1 MSAKV
6 PQVSPNGAYPVD
18 WKYAP
23 LEYMRSLVIGFYQ
36 GLFRYAQPGWY
47 HWEEDDEQAQ
57 IYITDDEP
65 VKAETIGARPCI
77 SLSRGAIAFY
87 SLGLDDMLDYD
98 PRTGQKKKSVLVPGT
113 IILNCSSRVKLESE
127 RIAFICAEALWLHRE
142 LLMKAGFFE
151 IGRSPGISATSPAG
165 SIIQNDGGD
174 EWYATSVTCPFQ
186 FYRTSQVTPLGAR
199 VIQEL
204 QMNLHTRLRRV
215 DQQYATIGGH
225 GGALNGPGPE
235 VPVGV
240 HVCPPPPYAPQ
251 ASDVYG
257 NTPNPGALP
266 PSLPTQPHPLNPAVR
281 VVVRGVR
288 PNAPALKPPGM
299 GGRAIPIAR
308 SSVEESCSSQPDDHD
323 EPRTVKV

>member
-6 PQVSPNGAYPVD
+6 PQTSPNGAIPAD

-23 LEYMRSLVIGFYQ
+23 LEYMRALVVGFYQ
-36 GLFRYAQPGWY
+36 GLFHYAQRGWY
-47 HWEEDDEQAQ
+47 HWENDDEQSE

-65 VKAETIGARPCI
+65 VKAETIGPRPCI
-77 SLSRGAIAFY
+77 SLSRGPISFY
-87 SLGLDDMLDYD
+87 SLGLDDMLEYNQQ
-98 PRTGQKKKSVLVPGT
+98 TGQKKKSVLVPGT

-127 RIAFICAEALWLHRE
+127 RIAFICAEQLWLHRE

-151 IGRSPGISATSPAG
+151 IGRQPGISATSPAG

-199 VIQEL
+199 VVQEL
-204 QMNLHTRLRRV
+204 QMNLHTRLRTV
-215 DQQYATIGGH
+215 NQQYTTTGGH
-225 GGALNGPGPE
+225 GGALNTAGPE
-235 VPVGV
+235 VPVNI
-240 HVCPPPPYAPQ
+240 HTCPPAPYAPQ

-257 NTPNPGALP
+257 NTPNPGAPP

-288 PNAPALKPPGM
+288 PNSPGLKPAGM
-299 GGRAIPIAR
+299 GGRAIPIAS
-308 SSVEESCSSQPDDHD
+308 SSVEESCPSPTDDH
-323 EPRTVKV
+323 EELRTVKV